1 MPFYK
6 NYKILPE
13 RERFMLEYFIGFI
26 FGFLVSW
33 VAVKIRFKNGNFQ
46 INESDANK
54 DVYTLMVDDF
64 DKLHK
69 RKFLLLRIT
78 RK

>member
-1 MPFYK
+1 MPSR
-6 NYKILPE
+6 KIYQKGE
-13 RERFMLEYFIGFI
+13 IVMEVIASFI
-26 FGFLVSW
+26 FGFLASW
-33 VAVKIRFKNGNFQ
+33 VFIKLRLKNGNFQ
-46 INESDANK
+46 INETDANK

>member
-1 MPFYK
+1 MPSRK
-6 NYKILPE
+6 NYQKGEIVME
-13 RERFMLEYFIGFI
+13 VIASFI
-26 FGFLVSW
+26 FGFLASW
-33 VAVKIRFKNGNFQ
+33 VFIKLRFKNGNFQ

>member
-1 MPFYK
+1 MEV
-6 NYKILPE
+6 IAS
-13 RERFMLEYFIGFI
+13 FI
-26 FGFLVSW
+26 FGFLASW
-33 VAVKIRFKNGNFQ
+33 VFIKLRFKNGNFQ

-54 DVYTLMVDDF
+54 DVYMLMVDDF

>member
-1 MPFYK
+1 MPSR
-6 NYKILPE
+6 KIYQKGE
-13 RERFMLEYFIGFI
+13 IVMEVIASFI
-26 FGFLVSW
+26 FGFLASW
-33 VAVKIRFKNGNFQ
+33 VFTKLRFKNGNFQ
-46 INESDANK
+46 INEKDATK

>member
-1 MPFYK
+1 MPSR
-6 NYKILPE
+6 KIYQKGE
-13 RERFMLEYFIGFI
+13 IVMEVIASFI
-26 FGFLVSW
+26 FGFLASW
-33 VAVKIRFKNGNFQ
+33 VFIKLRFKNGNFQ

-54 DVYTLMVDDF
+54 DVYMLMVDDF

>member
-1 MPFYK
+1 MPSR
-6 NYKILPE
+6 KIYQKGE
-13 RERFMLEYFIGFI
+13 IVMEVIVSFI
-26 FGFLVSW
+26 FGFLASW
-33 VAVKIRFKNGNFQ
+33 VFTKLRFKNGNFQ
-46 INESDANK
+46 INEKDATK
-54 DVYTLMVDDF
+54 DVYTLMIDDF

>member
-1 MPFYK
+1 MPSG
-6 NYKILPE
+6 KIYQKGE
-13 RERFMLEYFIGFI
+13 IVMEVIASFI
-26 FGFLVSW
+26 FGFLTSW
-33 VAVKIRFKNGNFQ
+33 VFMKLRFKNGNFQ

-64 DKLHK
+64 DRLHK

>member
-1 MPFYK
+1 MEV
-6 NYKILPE
+6 IAS
-13 RERFMLEYFIGFI
+13 FI

-33 VAVKIRFKNGNFQ
+33 VFIKLRFKNGNFQ

-54 DVYTLMVDDF
+54 DVYMLMVDDF

>member
-1 MPFYK
+1 MEV
-6 NYKILPE
+6 IAS
-13 RERFMLEYFIGFI
+13 FI
-26 FGFLVSW
+26 FGFLASW
-33 VAVKIRFKNGNFQ
+33 VFVKLRFKNGNFQ

>member
-1 MPFYK
+1 MEV
-6 NYKILPE
+6 IAS
-13 RERFMLEYFIGFI
+13 FI

-33 VAVKIRFKNGNFQ
+33 VFIKLRLKNGNFQ

-54 DVYTLMVDDF
+54 DVYMLMVDDF

>member
-1 MPFYK
+1 MEV
-6 NYKILPE
+6 IAS
-13 RERFMLEYFIGFI
+13 FI
-26 FGFLVSW
+26 FGFLASW
-33 VAVKIRFKNGNFQ
+33 VFIKLRFKNGNFQ

-54 DVYTLMVDDF
+54 DVYMLMIDDF

>member
-1 MPFYK
+1 MEV
-6 NYKILPE
+6 IAS
-13 RERFMLEYFIGFI
+13 FI

-33 VAVKIRFKNGNFQ
+33 VFAKLRFKNGNFQ
-46 INESDANK
+46 INEKDATK

>member
-1 MPFYK
+1 MPSR
-6 NYKILPE
+6 KIYQKGE
-13 RERFMLEYFIGFI
+13 IVMEFIASFI
-26 FGFLVSW
+26 FGFLASW
-33 VAVKIRFKNGNFQ
+33 VFAKLRFKNGNFQ

>member
-1 MPFYK
+1 MPSG
-6 NYKILPE
+6 KIYQKGE
-13 RERFMLEYFIGFI
+13 IVMEVIASFI
-26 FGFLVSW
+26 FGFLTSW
-33 VAVKIRFKNGNFQ
+33 VFTKLRFKNGNFQ
-46 INESDANK
+46 INESDASK

-64 DKLHK
+64 DRLHK

>member
-1 MPFYK
+1 MPSG
-6 NYKILPE
+6 KIYQKGE
-13 RERFMLEYFIGFI
+13 IVMEVITSFI
-26 FGFLVSW
+26 FGFLTSW
-33 VAVKIRFKNGNFQ
+33 VFIKLRLKNGNFQ

-54 DVYTLMVDDF
+54 DVYTLMIDDF

>member
-1 MPFYK
+1 MEV
-6 NYKILPE
+6 IAS
-13 RERFMLEYFIGFI
+13 FI
-26 FGFLVSW
+26 FGFLASW
-33 VAVKIRFKNGNFQ
+33 VFIKLCFKNGNFQ

-54 DVYTLMVDDF
+54 DVYMLMIDDF

>member
-33 VAVKIRFKNGNFQ
+33 VVVKLRFKNGNFQ
-46 INESDANK
+46 INDSDPNK
-54 DVYTLMVDDF
+54 DVYTLMIDDF
-64 DKLHK
+64 DKVHK
-69 RKFLLLRIT
+69 RKYLLLRIT

>member
-1 MPFYK
+1 MPSR
-6 NYKILPE
+6 KIYQKGE
-13 RERFMLEYFIGFI
+13 IVMEVIVSFI
-26 FGFLVSW
+26 FGFLASW
-33 VAVKIRFKNGNFQ
+33 VFIKLRFKNGNFQ

-64 DKLHK
+64 DRLHK

>member
-1 MPFYK
+1 M
-6 NYKILPE
+6 E
-13 RERFMLEYFIGFI
+13 FIASFI
-26 FGFLVSW
+26 FGFLASW
-33 VAVKIRFKNGNFQ
+33 VFIKLRFKNGNFQ

>member
-1 MPFYK
+1 MEV
-6 NYKILPE
+6 IAS
-13 RERFMLEYFIGFI
+13 FI
-26 FGFLVSW
+26 FGFLASW
-33 VAVKIRFKNGNFQ
+33 AFIKLRFKNGNFQ